1 MRSVLAMDDVT
12 LIDCDAPADR
22 VPRILIVEPNRSYC
36 GVLARRISEG
46 GYRVATAGNAQTAM
60 AELNRL
66 RVDLVLAELRMPGSG
81 GAELAA
87 MVRQDAVHRHIPIML
102 ITGRSEPTA
111 PVRAYEAGAD
121 DVILKPF
128 HFDVLLARIG
138 RRLENARALLALRED
153 NAVLDARVV
162 TRAMELGEIRDQ
174 LRASEAERARLAA
187 LISPGA

>member
-1 MRSVLAMDDVT
+1 MDEPSS
-12 LIDCDAPADR
+12 IESQESGDR
-22 VPRILIVEPNRSYC
+22 AARVLIVEPNRSYC

-46 GYRVATAGNAQTAM
+46 GYRVATASGAQTAM
-60 AELNRL
+60 AELNRIDI
-66 RVDLVLAELRMPGSG
+66 DLVLSELRMPVAG

-87 MVRQDAVHRHIPIML
+87 MIREDAVHRHIPVML
-102 ITGRSEPTA
+102 ITGRSEPST

-138 RRLENARALLALRED
+138 RRLESARALQALRND

-162 TRAMELGEIRDQ
+162 TRAIELGEVRDR
-174 LRASEAERARLAA
+174 LRVSEAERQRLESLVRPAA
-187 LISPGA
+187 